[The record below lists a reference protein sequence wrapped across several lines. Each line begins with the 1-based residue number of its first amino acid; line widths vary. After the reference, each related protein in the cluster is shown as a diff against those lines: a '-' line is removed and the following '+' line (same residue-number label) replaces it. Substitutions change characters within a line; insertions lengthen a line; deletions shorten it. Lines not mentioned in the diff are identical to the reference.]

1 MADVFFRHSLSRKVA
16 EIRPP
21 ARKKLLRL
29 VQATRLSLMP
39 FLLTDDVRLRDSIQD
54 EGELAGPDKGD
65 KSMTTRREFIR
76 NSAVLAGAAAIG
88 GRNLLGWPSLAG
100 PAKSRVV
107 SVAAADILVEG
118 KYNPEAV
125 GRVYEAG
132 MKELTGE
139 KNAAGAWS
147 SLFSPDDVVGIKI
160 NCIGAPKVS
169 TSLES
174 VQTVIAGLKS
184 AGVRENNIIVWDRSD
199 RELARTGLTINNGS
213 QGVRVKG
220 CSTKS
225 ASVLPW
231 VEGYDKSAYISLE
244 DGTLKKFKEL
254 VKRNFT
260 ENGTHREIFNSVTWL
275 WILIQQGNANAK
287 KYSQDIQR
295 LYTDYSDR
303 EGIKRIAEEV
313 AGRFD
318 DVVIEDEDKS
328 CFAEIVSREI
338 TKLVNIAVLKHNED
352 SGVTWA
358 AKNIGLGVTT
368 NKVRF
373 HIDFCARAISE
384 ILSHP
389 CLKDKMV
396 LHIGEAAK
404 ISTVS
409 VAGARMAYD
418 NRIFFSRDPVAMDR
432 IGLDILEAKRSE
444 QGLESIR
451 KEAGHVAACA
461 GRGLG
466 TDDLSRIDLRQIK
479 A

>member
-1 MADVFFRHSLSRKVA
+1 
-16 EIRPP
+16 
-21 ARKKLLRL
+21 
-29 VQATRLSLMP
+29 
-39 FLLTDDVRLRDSIQD
+39 
-54 EGELAGPDKGD
+54 
-65 KSMTTRREFIR
+65 MTTRREFIR
-76 NSAVLAGAAAIG
+76 NSVFLAGAAAIG
-88 GRNLLGWPSLAG
+88 GRTLLAWPPSAR

-107 SVAAADILVEG
+107 SVSAADMLVDG

-125 GRVYEAG
+125 GRAYEAG
-132 MKELTGE
+132 LKELTGE
-139 KNAAGAWS
+139 KKAAGAWS
-147 SLFSPDDVVGIKI
+147 LLFSPDDVVGIKI

-174 VQTVIAGLKS
+174 VRAVIAGLKS
-184 AGVRENNIIVWDRSD
+184 AGVRENNIIVWDRTD
-199 RELARTGLTINNGS
+199 RELARTGLTINKGAE
-213 QGVRVKG
+213 GVRVKG
-220 CSTKS
+220 ISTKS
-225 ASVLPW
+225 EAVLPW

-254 VKRNFT
+254 ARRNFT
-260 ENGTHREIFNSVTWL
+260 ENASHREIFNSVTWL
-275 WILIQQGNANAK
+275 WTLIQQGNADAQ
-287 KYSQDIQR
+287 KYKEDIRR

-303 EGIKRIAEEV
+303 EGIKRIAEEI

-318 DVVIEDEDKS
+318 GVVIEDEEKS
-328 CFAEIVSREI
+328 CFAEIVTREI
-338 TKLVNIAVLKHNED
+338 SKLVNIAVLKHNED

-358 AKNIGLGVTT
+358 TKNIGLGVTT

-373 HIDFCARAISE
+373 HIDFCARSISE

-409 VAGARMAYD
+409 VAGARLAYD

-432 IGLDILEAKRSE
+432 IGLDILEAKRAE

-461 GRGLG
+461 RRGLG
-466 TDDLSRIDLRQIK
+466 TEDLSRIDLREIK